1 MQTKAH
7 IFREGDL
14 VGGHVVL
21 DLVNTVTARNGD
33 PSDWLDSYARV
44 LEWAALAGHFDRDL
58 LVQLERIDRTDPQAG
73 TLALRRLRE
82 LRENIHDVFAA
93 TIRREPA
100 PEKALRGLERRW
112 KTAVANARLTI
123 TDHDTSLEL
132 DLETSQLDYLNHELA
147 LRAVDLLRTF
157 PPARTRV
164 CAGSRCGWLF
174 IDRSK
179 AGRRRWCD
187 MATCGNA
194 AKSKR
199 HYARERSL
207 RR

>member
-1 MQTKAH
+1 
-7 IFREGDL
+7 
-14 VGGHVVL
+14 VL
-21 DLVNTVTARNGD
+21 DLVNTVTARNGE
-33 PSDWLDSYARV
+33 PTDWLDSYARV
-44 LEWAALAGHFDRDL
+44 LEWAALTGHFDKDL
-58 LVQLERIDRTDPQAG
+58 LVQLERIDKTDPRAG
-73 TLALRRLRE
+73 KLALRRLRE
-82 LRENIHDVFAA
+82 VRENIHEVFAA
-93 TIRREPA
+93 AIRSEPA

-112 KTAVANARLTI
+112 KAAVAHARLTI
-123 TDHDTSLEL
+123 TDQHTSLEL
-132 DLETSQLDYLNHELA
+132 DLETSRLDYLKHELA

-164 CAGSRCGWLF
+164 CAGSSCGWLF

-187 MATCGNA
+187 MATCGNV

-199 HYARERSL
+199 HYERERSL